1 MLNVKG
7 ILTIASL
14 CSALSGCYVVPAQ
27 SYPAGNPQFQA
38 SVAAAPVVAPRPV
51 YTARLYPVND
61 VASSMGRITG
71 TISNPERGHGE
82 FAFLVGNESYA
93 GEATRAPN
101 SSAKGSAN
109 AAGNRGGYVKCEYT
123 MSSTA
128 LGTGTC
134 AFSNGAR
141 YDLHVSL

>member
-1 MLNVKG
+1 MLNVKA
-7 ILTIASL
+7 IVTLAAL

-27 SYPAGNPQFQA
+27 HYPAGHPHSQA
-38 SVAAAPVVAPRPV
+38 PVAAAPVVAPRPV

-61 VASSMGRITG
+61 VAASMGRITG

-82 FAFLVGNESYA
+82 FAFLLGNESYA

-101 SSAKGSAN
+101 SAKGSAN
-109 AAGNRGGYVKCEYT
+109 AAGNRGGYVKCDYT
-123 MSSTA
+123 MTGSG
-128 LGTGTC
+128 LGTGSC

>member
-1 MLNVKG
+1 MLNVKST
-7 ILTIASL
+7 LTLAAL
-14 CSALSGCYVVPAQ
+14 CSTLSGCYVVPIQ
-27 SYPAGNPQFQA
+27 SYPAGNPQLQA
-38 SVAAAPVVAPRPV
+38 PMAAAPVAAPRPV

-101 SSAKGSAN
+101 SAKGSAN
-109 AAGNRGGYVKCEYT
+109 AAGNRGGYVKCDYT
-123 MSSTA
+123 MSSAA
-128 LGTGTC
+128 LGTGSC
-134 AFSNGAR
+134 IFSSGAR
-141 YDLHVSL
+141 YDMHISL